1 VPQGAGHPKFGHLV
15 LDNFTIHVSVAI
27 RKKVYQKARTS
38 ILNPAYREVSGAYM
52 PTPTMP
58 GIPAFVLLA
67 ACLLVAQQQSTNPA
81 LPPQTNAPAKEQ
93 PTNTNPPPSNEPA
106 HPTTVPP
113 PAGQPQ
119 ARESGQQST
128 AAPKAGE
135 SPKAEAWQILGD
147 ACTADRTTARVTA
160 IRVLGLM
167 PDDAKARGLAEKALA
182 DDKSEVRLAAAVALG
197 DMKSRTSIS
206 KLKKALDD
214 DDPSVAL
221 AAAHAL
227 DQMHDNSAYEV
238 YYEVLT
244 GQRKAGKGLI
254 ASQTSIMKDPKK
266 MAQLGFE
273 EGIGF
278 VPFAGVGWVAI
289 KTITKDDTSPV
300 RAAAAKVLA
309 KDPDPA
315 ATKTLADA
323 AGDKSW
329 LVRAAA
335 LEALAK
341 RGDPAVLDRVS
352 PCMSDKKE
360 AVKYTA
366 AAAVLRLTAIKEA
379 GPEAKK
385 KGLGK
390 KTKK

>member
-1 VPQGAGHPKFGHLV
+1 M
-15 LDNFTIHVSVAI
+15 AI
-27 RKKVYQKARTS
+27 S
-38 ILNPAYREVSGAYM
+38 
-52 PTPTMP
+52 
-58 GIPAFVLLA
+58 
-67 ACLLVAQQQSTNPA
+67 
-81 LPPQTNAPAKEQ
+81 
-93 PTNTNPPPSNEPA
+93 
-106 HPTTVPP
+106 
-113 PAGQPQ
+113 
-119 ARESGQQST
+119 
-128 AAPKAGE
+128 
-135 SPKAEAWQILGD
+135 
-147 ACTADRTTARVTA
+147 
-160 IRVLGLM
+160 VLGLL
-167 PDDAKARGLAEKALA
+167 PDDAKARGLAEKALT
-182 DDKSEVRLAAAVALG
+182 DDKPEVRSAAAVALG
-197 DMKSRTSIS
+197 DMKSRTSIP
-206 KLKKALDD
+206 KLKMALDD
-214 DDPSVAL
+214 DDPLVAL

-227 DQMHDNSAYEV
+227 DLMHDGSAYEV

-254 ASQTSIMKDPKK
+254 ASQTSILKDPKK

-323 AGDKSW
+323 AADKNW

-341 RGDPAVLDRVS
+341 RGDPAVLDTVS
-352 PCMSDKKE
+352 LCMSDKKE
-360 AVKYTA
+360 VVKYTA

-379 GPEAKK
+379 GGEVKK
-385 KGLGK
+385 KGLAK
-390 KTKK
+390 KSKK

>member
-1 VPQGAGHPKFGHLV
+1 MRA
-15 LDNFTIHVSVAI
+15 A
-27 RKKVYQKARTS
+27 
-38 ILNPAYREVSGAYM
+38 
-52 PTPTMP
+52 TMP
-58 GIPAFVLLA
+58 GCSAFVLLA
-67 ACLLVAQQQSTNPA
+67 SSLLFAQQQSTTPA
-81 LPPQTNAPAKEQ
+81 SPPQTNAPAQEQ
-93 PTNTNPPPSNEPA
+93 PTNPNPPPSNEPVR
-106 HPTTVPP
+106 PTTVQPP
-113 PAGQPQ
+113 TGQPQ
-119 ARESGQQST
+119 ASESGQQST
-128 AAPKAGE
+128 AAPKARE
-135 SPKAEAWQILGD
+135 SRKAEAWQILGD
-147 ACTADRTTARVTA
+147 ACTADRTIARVTA

-167 PDDAKARGLAEKALA
+167 PDDAKARGIAEQALA
-182 DDKSEVRLAAAVALG
+182 DDKAEVRGAAAAALG
-197 DMKSRTSIS
+197 DMKSRTSIP

-227 DQMHDNSAYEV
+227 DLMHDDSAYEV

-254 ASQTSIMKDPKK
+254 ASQTSILKDPKK
-266 MAQLGFE
+266 MAELGFE
-273 EGIGF
+273 QGIGF

-315 ATKTLADA
+315 ATKTLAA
-323 AGDKSW
+323 ASGDKSW

-335 LEALAK
+335 LEALAR
-341 RGDPAVLDRVS
+341 RGDPSVLDTVS
-352 PCMSDKKE
+352 LCMSDKKD

-366 AAAVLRLTAIKEA
+366 AAAVLRLTALKESGA
-379 GPEAKK
+379 EAKK

-390 KTKK
+390 KSKK